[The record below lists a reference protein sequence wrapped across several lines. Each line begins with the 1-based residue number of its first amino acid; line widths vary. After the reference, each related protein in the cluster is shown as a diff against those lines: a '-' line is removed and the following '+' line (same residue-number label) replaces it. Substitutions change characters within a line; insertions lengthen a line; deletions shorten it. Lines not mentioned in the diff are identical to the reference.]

1 VRRLFES
8 VAWLLIG
15 VMFLYALLQSFGVV
29 DQMPE
34 NEATIVKR
42 VLTPPAP

>member
-15 VMFLYALLQSFGVV
+15 AMFLYALLQSFGIV
-29 DQMPE
+29 DRAPE

-42 VLTPPAP
+42 VPTPPAP